1 MCLVFPFE
9 ITLTYND
16 FLLGDKYSFQKGM
29 KKRVLND
36 ITKPSLSLAKQDPDF
51 SSFLL
56 LLLSDYC
63 SLFKIASALY
73 VPVMF

>member
-1 MCLVFPFE
+1 MFPFE
-9 ITLTYND
+9 ITLTYNN

-36 ITKPSLSLAKQDPDF
+36 VTKPSLSLAKQGPDF

-56 LLLSDYC
+56 LLLFDYS
-63 SLFKIASALY
+63 SLVKITSAFY